1 MIKKKF
7 LMILSLCILTH
18 TLLAIEMKT
27 QGTRD
32 LQMTFILPIN
42 WSGGQNYN
50 LVITIP
56 EGYRSL
62 QSHTEWMDNK
72 IPIIEFIPK
81 NEGEDLW
88 TEIITINKSIG
99 QKVSATNMTNYL
111 KNAMIKK
118 VENGRVWKDEV
129 STQPAYMFASLGLF
143 YNLNKVREVFGSRY
157 YSGPYDCAGIQ
168 YTIRPR
174 KDQTDQMTAVKI
186 ENFFNTNTK
195 IINGD
200 GNGP

>member
-1 MIKKKF
+1 MIKQKI
-7 LMILSLCILTH
+7 LLILSLLIFTQSLF
-18 TLLAIEMKT
+18 AVEMKT

-42 WSGGQNYN
+42 WSAGQNYN
-50 LVITIP
+50 FIITIP

-62 QSHTEWMDNK
+62 QSHTEWMENK

-81 NEGEDLW
+81 NEDENLW

-99 QKVSATNMTNYL
+99 QKVPASHMTNYL

-118 VENGRVWKDEV
+118 VENGRIWKDDV
-129 STQPAYMFASLGLF
+129 SVQPAYMFSTLGLF

-168 YTIRPR
+168 YTIRPK
-174 KDQTDQMTAVKI
+174 KDQTDQMTAAKI
-186 ENFFNTNTK
+186 EKFFNTNTK
-195 IINGD
+195 IINDD
-200 GNGP
+200 GK